1 MQNIQARLRNQDVHA
16 HALFPISDPSLIVTD
31 RAVVER
37 GMSISTFP
45 SRIIASEDGH
55 KVV

>member
-16 HALFPISDPSLIVTD
+16 HALFPISDPSLIVTE
-31 RAVVER
+31 AVVER
-37 GMSISTFP
+37 GMSISTLP